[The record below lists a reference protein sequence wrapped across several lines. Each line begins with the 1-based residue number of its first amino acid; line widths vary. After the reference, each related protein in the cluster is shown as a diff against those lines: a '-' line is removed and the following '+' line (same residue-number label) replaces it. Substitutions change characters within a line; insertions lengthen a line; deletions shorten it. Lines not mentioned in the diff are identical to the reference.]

1 MAFID
6 IFNYKKYF
14 KKSSDATVARVGHV
28 NAVYDALQIDS
39 QPKFTVGTVTQTVS
53 NTTAVTINTTAGRIE
68 MVDDLTTTVSTF
80 RVNNSEVTANSIVL
94 ITLVPNFTDSN
105 KEMIG
110 RISAITSG
118 RFNISVELVG
128 TTESPT
134 GLPISI
140 NFLVINP

>member
-28 NAVYDALQIDS
+28 NAVYDALQTDS

-53 NTTAVTINTTAGRIE
+53 NTTAVTINKTAGRIG
-68 MVDDLTTTVSTF
+68 MAQNLTNAVATF
-80 RVNNSEVTANSIVL
+80 KVNNSEVTGNSIVL

-110 RISAITSG
+110 RLSAITSG
-118 RFNISVELVG
+118 GFNISVELVG
-128 TTESPT
+128 TTALPT
-134 GLPISI
+134 SLPISI

>member
-28 NAVYDALQIDS
+28 NAVYDALQTDS
-39 QPKFTVGTVTQTVS
+39 QPKFTVGTVTQTG
-53 NTTAVTINTTAGRIE
+53 TGQVTINTTAGRIT
-68 MVDDLTTTVSTF
+68 MGAVLNSTPSSF

-94 ITLVPNFTDSN
+94 ITLVPLFGDASR
-105 KEMIG
+105 EMIG
-110 RISAITSG
+110 RINTISSG
-118 RFNISVELVG
+118 GFNIVVELVG
-128 TTESPT
+128 TTAIST
-134 GLPISI
+134 VNPISI

>member
-28 NAVYDALQIDS
+28 NAVYDALQTDS

-68 MVDDLTTTVSTF
+68 MVDDLTNTVATF

-118 RFNISVELVG
+118 RFNISVELVVLQNHQQAFPYLL
-128 TTESPT
+128 TS
-134 GLPISI
+134 
-140 NFLVINP
+140 